1 MSPIIR
7 LGKSGYASRVQRRG
21 QALRRIMRLDE
32 PSLGQILFR
41 RTTGG
46 SSSGRIMHLS
56 PVFILETH
64 KKVNFKLF
72 AKVRP
77 DG

>member
-1 MSPIIR
+1 
-7 LGKSGYASRVQRRG
+7 
-21 QALRRIMRLDE
+21 MRLDE
-32 PSLGQILFR
+32 PSFGQILLR
-41 RTTGG
+41 RTTEG

-56 PVFILETH
+56 PVFVLKTH

>member
-1 MSPIIR
+1 MRLIIHR
-7 LGKSGYASRVQRRG
+7 GESGYASRVQRRG
-21 QALRRIMRLDE
+21 QARGIMRLDE
-32 PSLGQILFR
+32 PSFGQILLP
-41 RTTGG
+41 RTTEG
-46 SSSGRIMHLS
+46 SSSRRIMHLS

-64 KKVNFKLF
+64 KRVNFKLF